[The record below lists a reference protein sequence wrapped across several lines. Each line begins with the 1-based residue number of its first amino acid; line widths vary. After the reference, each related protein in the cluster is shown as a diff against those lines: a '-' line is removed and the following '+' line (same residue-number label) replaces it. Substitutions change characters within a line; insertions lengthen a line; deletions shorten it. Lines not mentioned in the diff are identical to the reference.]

1 MPKLRTSRR
10 VALVEVSAELLMDVL
25 MVSRDAFASKTY
37 ISEIVEASVSP
48 DLQEI
53 SGPPMTWYGALK
65 EARLIEVR
73 STSVEG
79 MFQLMIESPQLREV
93 PSGHRMPILQL
104 TYRKITYRKESRP
117 WPDSL

>member
-1 MPKLRTSRR
+1 MPKLRYSRR
-10 VALVEVSAELLMDVL
+10 VALVEVWAELLMDVI
-25 MVSRDAFASKTY
+25 MTSRDDAFASKTY

-73 STSVEG
+73 ATSVEG

-93 PSGHRMPILQL
+93 PSGHLMPILQL
-104 TYRKITYRKESRP
+104 TYRKESRP
-117 WPDSL
+117 WPALQ